1 MAGNANLH
9 KANKAKQ
16 DEFYTQLAD
25 IENELKHY
33 RDFFKD
39 KVVFCNCDDPFESNF
54 FKYFAMNFNFLGLKK
69 LICTCY
75 AGSPVAYTELDDLP
89 LFKKQKTEKMPYMIE
104 INEVKDLNG
113 DGAED
118 MADIEML
125 LRNNNNTLTILDGD
139 GDFRSE
145 ESIGFL
151 QEADVVVTNPP
162 FSLFREFIAQ
172 IMKYDKKFIVLSNM
186 NAITYKEI
194 FPLIKENKMWVGY
207 GFNMS
212 MVYKTP
218 YPNLLEANRQ
228 FVKGKGLN
236 PDDGFVKVPAIA
248 WFTNVDTEKRHENLI
263 LYKKYSQE
271 EYRKYDNYNAINV
284 DKVTEIP
291 IDYLET
297 MGVPIT
303 FLDKYN
309 PDQFEIVAL
318 GNSRDNFTP
327 TKDYIEPIKHL
338 KDGATMNGGAI
349 NCVLAINESIE
360 PKGKIY
366 YTAKNANYLVPP
378 YARILIKRRAK
389 NEN

>member
-1 MAGNANLH
+1 MP
-9 KANKAKQ
+9 
-16 DEFYTQLAD
+16 D
-25 IENELKHY
+25 IEKELHHY
-33 RDFFKD
+33 KQHFRD

-75 AGSPVAYTELDDLP
+75 NGSPISHTELDGLP
-89 LFKKQKTEKMPYMIE
+89 LSQKSEKMPYMIE
-104 INEVKDLNG
+104 ITEVKDFNG

-118 MADIEML
+118 MDDIELL
-125 LRNNNNTLTILDGD
+125 LRNNKNTLTLLDGD

-145 ESIGFL
+145 ECIGFL
-151 QEADVVVTNPP
+151 EEADIVVTNPP
-162 FSLFREFIAQ
+162 FSLFREYIAQ
-172 IMKYDKKFIVLSNM
+172 LIKYEKKFIVLSNM

-194 FPLIKENKMWVGY
+194 FPLIKNNRIWVGY

-228 FVKGKGLN
+228 FVKQKGYN

-248 WFTNVDTEKRHENLI
+248 WFTNLDTQKRHEELI
-263 LYKKYSQE
+263 LYKKYNPE
-271 EYRKYDNYNAINV
+271 EYPKYDNYDAINV
-284 DKVTEIP
+284 DKVSDIP
-291 IDYLET
+291 CDYDGV

-309 PDQFEIVAL
+309 PDQFEIIAL

-327 TKDYIEPIKHL
+327 NKDYSNPIKHL
-338 KDGATMNGGAI
+338 KDGNSVDGGAI
-349 NCVLAINESIE
+349 NCVLTIEKETQPINQ
-360 PKGKIY
+360 IY
-366 YTAKNANYLVPP
+366 YSADDKTFLVAP
-378 YARILIKRRAK
+378 YARILIKRRT